1 MCLKDIARKD
11 ACTSYLSSDKFIKH
25 GCIPLSNHNI
35 YLYENFHIIIIIII
49 IFWESAVHISM
60 DVPANTRFSA
70 VHICLLILLS
80 RLYRFSYIIY
90 SISISMHL
98 SSLFTLIPLRPPPR
112 RIVLFSA
119 LDFPH
124 LHFVLYT
131 NLRKF
136 SNSEFLVQLFIFLY
150 AVCSFMF
157 NHLLVR
163 NFTLQLWVLYSYIIN
178 SRLFYMEGS

>member
-1 MCLKDIARKD
+1 
-11 ACTSYLSSDKFIKH
+11 
-25 GCIPLSNHNI
+25 
-35 YLYENFHIIIIIII
+35 
-49 IFWESAVHISM
+49 M

-98 SSLFTLIPLRPPPR
+98 SSLFTLIPLRPPR

-124 LHFVLYT
+124 LHFVLYR

-136 SNSEFLVQLFIFLY
+136 SNSVFLVQLFIFLY
-150 AVCSFMF
+150 AVSSFMF

-163 NFTLQLWVLYSYIIN
+163 NFTLQL
-178 SRLFYMEGS
+178 